1 MKINR
6 YYSIGQAS
14 KICDVSPR
22 MLRYYEEIGLIRP
35 DKISEETRYRY
46 YTISTMRDVQAI
58 RYLVD
63 QGFSLEEIRQALIHD
78 DLDAFQ
84 EFFLKKI
91 EETQHKIEY
100 YHQRLDSLKGW
111 CGLIIEGKE
120 ALRHRAFSPH
130 ITYLPKRLYF
140 YYERE
145 RSPEEKNSEIYI
157 ETEYFTK
164 SKKDGHSMVDVGG
177 AFTLYYPSWRK
188 RMENTYT
195 RQTLLQIM
203 YENNSSLENTIE
215 FGGFNA
221 VCAYHIGDTDQ
232 IRDTYEKLVEW
243 CERHSFALCGDCLE
257 RQVLDIYSTRD
268 RSLFVTELLL
278 PLEEETDNMKIM
290 SRWQQ
295 KL

>member
-177 AFTLYYPSWRK
+177 AFTLYYPSWRE

-195 RQTLLQIM
+195 RQTLLQISTKTAAVWKIPL
-203 YENNSSLENTIE
+203 NSAVLTRYALIILEIPTRSAIPMRNWSSGVNATVSLSAETASSGRFWI
-215 FGGFNA
+215 FIPRG
-221 VCAYHIGDTDQ
+221 IG
-232 IRDTYEKLVEW
+232 
-243 CERHSFALCGDCLE
+243 ACL
-257 RQVLDIYSTRD
+257 
-268 RSLFVTELLL
+268 
-278 PLEEETDNMKIM
+278 
-290 SRWQQ
+290 
-295 KL
+295 